1 MAEEKGL
8 LWIVEDDES
17 IALCLKM
24 ILEDHGYR
32 VAVAHTLQAAR
43 RLEGRPA
50 LVLLDFL
57 LPDGNGV
64 AFLPELEQRFAGT
77 QVILLTALDRVGSS
91 RFPNHVEYLPKP
103 FHNRELLT
111 MIERKLHGTESM
123 SA

>member
-1 MAEEKGL
+1 MSSKAS
-8 LWIVEDDES
+8 LWVVEDDES

-24 ILEDHGYR
+24 ILEDHGYG
-32 VAVAHTLQAAR
+32 VQVAHTLESAR
-43 RLEGRPA
+43 AFETRPD

-57 LPDGNGV
+57 LPDGNGI
-64 AFLPELEQRFAGT
+64 AFLPELEERFPGV

-111 MIERKLHGTESM
+111 MIRRKLQGNEEI
-123 SA
+123 AV